1 MKYYVTFAVD
11 GRYVAEVEA
20 DNLRDAKYEAIDSY
34 GNADF
39 GELRDIINA
48 EMIMV
53 EDESG
58 AYVWEK

>member
-1 MKYYVTFAVD
+1 MKYYVAFAVD

-20 DNLRDAKYEAIDSY
+20 DNLRDAKYEAIDSC

-39 GELRDIINA
+39 GELRNVDA
-48 EMIMV
+48 EMIVV